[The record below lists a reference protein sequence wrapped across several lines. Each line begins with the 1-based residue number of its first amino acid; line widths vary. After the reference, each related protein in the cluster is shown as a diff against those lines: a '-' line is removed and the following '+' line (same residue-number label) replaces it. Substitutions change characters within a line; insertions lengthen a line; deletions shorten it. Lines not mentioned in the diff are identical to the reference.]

1 MVNFCSQCGST
12 MTQNIP
18 LRDNRLRFNCSN
30 CDYIHYENPK
40 IVVGTLP
47 VYKTNLG
54 EDLVLLCKRN
64 IEPRLGY
71 WTLPAGFL
79 ENGESILDGAIRE
92 TYEETMANVSN
103 LNLYCIFNV
112 IHANQIHIFFRSEMT
127 DKIFSTTDESSEV
140 ALFSFGDIPWDELA
154 FPTVHK
160 ALTNFKSDYKSGNFT
175 LEMSDINKDYW
186 FTMNKK

>member
-18 LRDNRLRFNCSN
+18 LGDNRLRFNCSK

-47 VYKTNLG
+47 IYKTNLG

-92 TYEETMANVSN
+92 THEETMANVSN

-127 DKIFSTTDESSEV
+127 DKIFSITDESSEV
-140 ALFSFGDIPWDELA
+140 ALFSFSDIPWDELA

>member
-1 MVNFCSQCGST
+1 MVNLCSQCGST

-18 LRDNRLRFNCSN
+18 LGDNRLRFNCSK

-47 VYKTNLG
+47 IYKTNLG

-103 LNLYCIFNV
+103 LNLYSIFNV
-112 IHANQIHIFFRSEMT
+112 IHANQIHIFFRSEMK

-140 ALFSFGDIPWDELA
+140 ALFSFCDIPWYELA

-175 LEMSDINKDYW
+175 LEMSDINKDYS